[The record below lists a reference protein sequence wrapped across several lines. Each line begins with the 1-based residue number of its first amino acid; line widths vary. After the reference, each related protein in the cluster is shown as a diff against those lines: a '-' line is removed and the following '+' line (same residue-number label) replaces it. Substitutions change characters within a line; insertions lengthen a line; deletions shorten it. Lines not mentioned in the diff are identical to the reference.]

1 MRSIFAATVDRRQG
15 DCQDALVARFST
27 IADPGDAR
35 LEPYTGLTDA
45 DHRRRLEGATGT
57 FVVEGVTA
65 IRRAA
70 SSPYQLLS
78 ILVTPAKA
86 ETLAPAIET
95 LDLDVLV
102 ADAAT
107 MATVAGFDIHRGAVA
122 VGARRALPPLSA
134 LLDQQGTLAVL
145 EGMNDHE
152 NLGAIAR
159 SAAALGVDGLV
170 LDPTCAD
177 PLYRRCVRVS
187 MGEILHVPFTRARSW
202 PGALYM
208 MRAAGFAV
216 VALTPAGGD
225 DIAGVAARCGNQP
238 VALVLGA
245 EGPGLSAGAL
255 AAADHRARIPMRPG
269 VDSLNVGHAAAIALY
284 ELYQRPSRTTA
295 ATTRKPSTAAA
306 TSPQ

>member
-1 MRSIFAATVDRRQG
+1 MCSIFAGTVDRRQG

-70 SSPYQLLS
+70 TSPFQLLS

-86 ETLAPAIET
+86 EALAATIEA
-95 LDLDVLV
+95 LDVDVLV
-102 ADAAT
+102 ASAGT
-107 MATVAGFDIHRGAVA
+107 MAAVAGFDIHRGAVA
-122 VGARRALPPLSA
+122 VAARRPLATLAA
-134 LLDQQGTLAVL
+134 LLEPQGTLTVL
-145 EGMNDHE
+145 EGINDHE

-187 MGEILHVPFTRARSW
+187 MGEILHLPFTRAGPW
-202 PGALYM
+202 PDALDTI
-208 MRAAGFAV
+208 RAAGFAV
-216 VALTPAGGD
+216 VALTPSGSD
-225 DIAGVAARCGNQP
+225 DIGTVAARCSSQP
-238 VALVLGA
+238 VALLLGA
-245 EGPGLSAGAL
+245 EGPGLSDSAL
-255 AAADHRARIPMRPG
+255 AASDHQARIPMRSG

-295 ATTRKPSTAAA
+295 ATTRKPSTAAPA
-306 TSPQ
+306 RPQ